1 MFRKIN
7 MAPHAAGDE
16 ASFKFGGA
24 ANLGRQPPQLTASYY
39 SVERMAFFQ

>member
-1 MFRKIN
+1 MLRKIN

-24 ANLGRQPPQLTASYY
+24 ANLGRAATSANGELLL
-39 SVERMAFFQ
+39 R